1 MSVMS
6 AEKKKKISILEKI
19 LTIAVILG
27 ITSALYLYTSGY
39 RLDKGK
45 GSTIDLAKTGMV
57 SAKSLPDGAGVY
69 LDGKLMTATNDT
81 LSGLAPG
88 KHKIKIEKKGF
99 VPWNKEI
106 EIYEELVT
114 DITAV
119 LVSQSPRLEPLT
131 NTGAKY
137 PSISPSQNKIAYF
150 SEDGEKPGVWVTSLN
165 GAGIGLF
172 RNTSVMA
179 AQDTKFVKYSQGKS
193 IEWSPDETQL
203 LLQTSNDTYYLV
215 DLASNTASTASVPD
229 KIRQDWQELLLE
241 KRKALVE
248 KLEVPDN
255 VKQLALSS
263 RAFWAPDDKKFLYT
277 VQNGSTLEYRTYN
290 FERPI
295 PVGEKIENTAFI
307 TNLNDT
313 QPKVSWYSDS
323 FHLILVEGN
332 IEQDKRG
339 VISLIR
345 IDGTNK
351 VEVYNNTLMFNSVFA
366 VPSGDKIIVLT
377 SFKSG
382 EQTDLY
388 TVGIR

>member
-1 MSVMS
+1 MGSMS

-19 LTIAVILG
+19 LTIAVIMSV
-27 ITSALYLYTSGY
+27 TSALYLYTSGY

-45 GSTIDLAKTGMV
+45 GNTIDLAKTGMV
-57 SAKSLPDGAGVY
+57 SAKSIPEGASVY

-81 LSGLAPG
+81 LSGIAPG

-119 LVSQSPRLEPLT
+119 LVSQSPTLAPLT

-179 AQDTKFVKYSQGKS
+179 VQDTKFVKYSQGKG
-193 IEWSPDETQL
+193 IEWAPDETQL
-203 LLQTSNDTYYLV
+203 LIQAANDTYYLV
-215 DLASNTASTASVPD
+215 DMASNTASTTSTPD
-229 KIRQDWQELLLE
+229 KIRQDWQKLLLE
-241 KRKALVE
+241 KRTVLVE
-248 KLEVPDN
+248 KLEVPEN
-255 VKQLALSS
+255 IKQLALST
-263 RAFWAPDDKKFLYT
+263 RAIWAPDDKKFLYT
-277 VQNGSTLEYRTYN
+277 VQAGDTLEYRTYN

-295 PVGEKIENTAFI
+295 PIGEKIENTAFV
-307 TNLNDT
+307 TVLADA

-332 IEQDKRG
+332 TEQDKRG
-339 VISLIR
+339 IISLVR

-351 VEVYNNTLMFNSVFA
+351 VEIYNNTLMFNSVFA
-366 VPSGDKIIVLT
+366 VPSGDKIIILT